1 MQRIAALKDAKDDVE
16 NARKPKEA
24 MTMAGIKDVA
34 REAGVSVSTVSY
46 ALSGKRSISAKTS
59 DKVMAAVEKLG
70 YTPDASARKMR
81 GIRSQV
87 IALSAP
93 IRGDINQAKYNAY
106 FLHTAWAARNAG
118 YDVLL
123 LTGPDAVNDIRRVT
137 QSNLVDGVVL
147 LDVEQD
153 DERAAAS
160 GDFSKPCIAIGYPQA
175 HEGCACVDIDFAEAG
190 RKAVDFLFDKGHR
203 KVAFLRNNEADYE
216 RRSGYVVIFR
226 ESMLSRAKERGMTV
240 VESSRYEDDRFDAIR
255 FVRETFADEDRP
267 TAIINQAN
275 ANVLNRV
282 LQELSVAGLSVPE
295 DVSVLSCGTYFDGEL
310 MSRPITEMPVM
321 PEKLCLQ
328 AMGLL
333 VSAIEQG
340 VKIKGD
346 VELEAP
352 AVKLRGSVAEISPGK
367 RALKVASR

>member
-1 MQRIAALKDAKDDVE
+1 M
-16 NARKPKEA
+16 
-24 MTMAGIKDVA
+24 
-34 REAGVSVSTVSY
+34 
-46 ALSGKRSISAKTS
+46 
-59 DKVMAAVEKLG
+59 
-70 YTPDASARKMR
+70 
-81 GIRSQV
+81 
-87 IALSAP
+87 
-93 IRGDINQAKYNAY
+93 
-106 FLHTAWAARNAG
+106 
-118 YDVLL
+118 
-123 LTGPDAVNDIRRVT
+123 
-137 QSNLVDGVVL
+137 VDGVVL
-147 LDVEQD
+147 LDAEQD
-153 DERAAAS
+153 DERATSS
-160 GDFSKPCIAIGYPQA
+160 GDFSKPCIAISYPQA

-190 RKAVDFLFDKGHR
+190 RKVVDFLFDKGRR

-216 RRSGYVVIFR
+216 CRSGYVVIFR

-240 VESSRYEDDRFDAIR
+240 VESSRYKDDRFDAIR

-275 ANVLNRV
+275 VNVLNWV
-282 LQELSVAGLSVPE
+282 LQELSVAGLSEPE

-310 MSRPITEMPVM
+310 MMSRPITEMPVM

-352 AVKLRGSVAEISPGK
+352 AVKLRGSVAEINPGE
-367 RALKVASR
+367 RTLKVASR